1 MVFLARSFT
10 PSGFGDINYLIILSA
25 FCFSLSEIGLSMMIN
40 REYHQENIPRNR
52 LVSAG
57 WMLKVFLVIS
67 NASFC
72 ICALYF
78 VPKNLFLPFI
88 IFSFMNAL
96 DSLKGYKIA
105 LARVEN
111 NQQHEA
117 LCFIIETFFT
127 TIFAIAFVAYFKN
140 ITSLSFAY
148 FVGSLLSSI
157 YIWQKTKWISKP
169 FLKAKKSDVMYLF
182 KKILPFIFSSFLT
195 IALVSVDTIM
205 IKWLLD
211 SKSLGYFQAGLKI
224 TDTVLVFPA
233 LMITAVFPFISKKS
247 RQKDALIGMGKNIT
261 SVLLMVATPIIFGGF
276 YLADG
281 LILGIFGNV
290 YKPSI
295 LVFQYLLLGTF
306 PVFLLSYLNG
316 VLLVIHKEMLSVV
329 WSFIGF
335 VLNVALNFLFIHSYG
350 ILGVAL
356 STGISRVIQLTLVV
370 FTIVFIFK
378 HSMIHFGYF
387 AKYTIMS
394 ILMVLGLTYVGYL
407 FLMLLG

>member
-1 MVFLARSFT
+1 
-10 PSGFGDINYLIILSA
+10 
-25 FCFSLSEIGLSMMIN
+25 
-40 REYHQENIPRNR
+40 
-52 LVSAG
+52 
-57 WMLKVFLVIS
+57 
-67 NASFC
+67 
-72 ICALYF
+72 
-78 VPKNLFLPFI
+78 
-88 IFSFMNAL
+88 MNAL

-224 TDTVLVFPA
+224 TDTVWF
-233 LMITAVFPFISKKS
+233 
-247 RQKDALIGMGKNIT
+247 
-261 SVLLMVATPIIFGGF
+261 
-276 YLADG
+276 
-281 LILGIFGNV
+281 
-290 YKPSI
+290 
-295 LVFQYLLLGTF
+295 FQ
-306 PVFLLSYLNG
+306 
-316 VLLVIHKEMLSVV
+316 H
-329 WSFIGF
+329 
-335 VLNVALNFLFIHSYG
+335 
-350 ILGVAL
+350 
-356 STGISRVIQLTLVV
+356 
-370 FTIVFIFK
+370 
-378 HSMIHFGYF
+378 
-387 AKYTIMS
+387 
-394 ILMVLGLTYVGYL
+394 
-407 FLMLLG
+407 